1 MGCDFYTFYKLCIEY
16 QTEEGEVSLYT
27 YSYDEER
34 QRQDWWHV
42 ERDEDFEEWEE
53 YLKRRQSE
61 KQRQLDSIFRREYPR
76 VDLCVNG
83 EWKCI
88 SSAKHRYLDMAKDA
102 KIPEESIR
110 NVWKEGDHWVR

>member
-16 QTEEGEVSLYT
+16 SKDGKTEI
-27 YSYDEER
+27 YSYDLTEDQ

-42 ERDEDFEEWEE
+42 ERDEDFEEWDD
-53 YLKRRQSE
+53 YLKRRASE

-76 VDLCVNG
+76 VDLCVNR

-88 SSAKHRYLDMAKDA
+88 SMAKNRYLEKAEQA
-102 KIPEESIR
+102 NIPESDIV
-110 NVWKEGDHWVR
+110 NVWKEGSYWVR